1 MIELIA
7 NEADVDEI
15 AAATFEAADKAFES
29 IQNDKG
35 FLETVELMKELAVAA
50 KSDDPLGHL
59 KSIGIDLPDK
69 PGVIDVGI
77 ALTDAVDRTIETK
90 GIRSDFNELAHGA
103 LSSAVMSHLDERFG
117 PMFPASGGERA
128 IPGAN
133 PKKGNYNLQLW
144 AGQPH
149 ENITL
154 KIEDIHQPLS
164 TDIPR
169 PFHDLIEIAA
179 YVYAADQKVRRSFK
193 DADSFG
199 GKWRRK
205 FRFRIPVRCKPLW
218 DSTEVYSCLVE
229 LLNFISDDYYE
240 FEFFDAANPPALQLY
255 LGDIID
261 EAEPSLD
268 VEQVVMFSGGLDSL
282 AGAIDETIN
291 QKRKTLLVS
300 HRPTAKN
307 NRILNTLIREIGN
320 RADAKLEPMSV
331 KIRASLQEKA
341 AREYT
346 QRTRSFLFAS
356 FGVAL
361 AKMLRL
367 ESLRFYENGV
377 ISLNLPICAQVV
389 GSRATRTTHP
399 RVLAGFEKLFSLIG
413 ERPFTVENPFLWK
426 TKAEVIKVI
435 TDAGFGSSIAESVSC
450 AHTWERKSTVTHCG
464 TCSQCLDRRIA
475 MLAADAEQFDPL
487 DRYKVDVFTQQRPED
502 EDKILAANYINRANN
517 VARLKSPV
525 ELAAKYPPV
534 LRALAALPDRSQGNP
549 ARVFDLYKRHAN
561 EVGEA
566 IDKLTALHS
575 TALRQRTL
583 PDGSL
588 LYAIHQMGNSLRLP
602 AVGENEQP
610 RNFFWKRGSVWE
622 FRYEGGKASMIQNNQ
637 KGCEYIQYLL
647 ARPNQRFRVYEV
659 IGELTVDLVADI
671 EAGAVDMADVA
682 EGYQITKG
690 EKLSDLGPQADERA
704 LREYKEKMI
713 EMLEEA
719 QDARASGDD
728 AKADRLAQEAADIN
742 AELGKRT
749 GIGGRP
755 RKDQDD
761 KKRQRDKVSQAIRR
775 TIKEIAEG
783 NALFGA
789 HLEASI
795 GKGEWLH
802 YMPGSEI
809 AWSTRA

>member
-1 MIELIA
+1 M
-7 NEADVDEI
+7 
-15 AAATFEAADKAFES
+15 
-29 IQNDKG
+29 
-35 FLETVELMKELAVAA
+35 
-50 KSDDPLGHL
+50 
-59 KSIGIDLPDK
+59 
-69 PGVIDVGI
+69 
-77 ALTDAVDRTIETK
+77 R
-90 GIRSDFNELAHGA
+90 DFNIYC
-103 LSSAVMSHLDERFG
+103 
-117 PMFPASGGERA
+117 GETA
-128 IPGAN
+128 IPEAN
-133 PKKGNYNLQLW
+133 PKAGDYNLQLW
-144 AGQPH
+144 AGKSH

-154 KIEDIHQPLS
+154 KIEDIHQPLA

-179 YVYAADQKVRRSFK
+179 YVYAADQKVKRSFK

-199 GKWRRK
+199 GKWRRNLH
-205 FRFRIPVRCKPLW
+205 FRIPVRCKELW
-218 DSTEVYSCLVE
+218 ESPEVSKCLTD
-229 LLNFISDDYYE
+229 LLNFISDDYYT
-240 FEFFDAANPPALQLY
+240 FEFCPATNPPALQTY
-255 LGDIID
+255 LDITD
-261 EAEPSLD
+261 PVEPALD

-307 NRILNTLIREIGN
+307 NRILNTLIREIAN
-320 RADAKLEPMSV
+320 QADQGLDPMSV
-331 KIRASLQEKA
+331 KIRASLKEKA

-361 AKMLRL
+361 AKMLGL
-367 ESLRFYENGV
+367 DNLRFYENGV

-413 ERPFTVENPFLWK
+413 ECPFTVENPFLWK

-435 TDAGFGSSIAESVSC
+435 TDAGFGSSIGESVSC
-450 AHTWERKSTVTHCG
+450 AHTWERKNTKTHCG

-475 MLAADAEQFDPL
+475 MLAADAEEFDPL
-487 DRYKVDVFTQQRPED
+487 EQYKYDVFTQQRPSD

-517 VARLKSPV
+517 VARLKSPLQ
-525 ELAAKYPPV
+525 LATEYPPV
-534 LRALAALPDRSQGNP
+534 LRALAALPNRSLGSQSKI
-549 ARVFDLYKRHAN
+549 FDLYKRHAN

-602 AVGENEQP
+602 AVVDNEQP

-622 FRYEGGKASMIQNNQ
+622 FRFEGGKPKMIQNNV

-647 ARPNQRFRVYEV
+647 ARPNQRLRVYEV
-659 IGELTVDLVADI
+659 IGDLTVDLVADI
-671 EAGAVDMADVA
+671 EAGTVHISEVAD
-682 EGYQITKG
+682 GYEITEG
-690 EKLSDLGPQADERA
+690 EKLSDLGPQADQRA
-704 LREYKEKMI
+704 LTEYKLKMI
-713 EMLEEA
+713 EKLEDA
-719 QDARASGDD
+719 RDARARGDT
-728 AKADRLAQEAADIN
+728 AKADQLADEASEIN
-742 AELGKRT
+742 AELGRRT

-755 RKDQDD
+755 RKDQDE
-761 KKRQRDKVSQAIRR
+761 KKQQRDRVAVAIRR
-775 TIKEIAEG
+775 TIKEIAAE
-783 NALFGA
+783 NADFGA
-789 HLEASI
+789 HLDSSI
-795 GKGEWLH
+795 GRGEWLH
-802 YMPGSEI
+802 YMPGVEV
-809 AWSTRA
+809 AWSTRH

>member
-1 MIELIA
+1 M
-7 NEADVDEI
+7 
-15 AAATFEAADKAFES
+15 
-29 IQNDKG
+29 
-35 FLETVELMKELAVAA
+35 
-50 KSDDPLGHL
+50 
-59 KSIGIDLPDK
+59 
-69 PGVIDVGI
+69 
-77 ALTDAVDRTIETK
+77 R
-90 GIRSDFNELAHGA
+90 DFNIYC
-103 LSSAVMSHLDERFG
+103 
-117 PMFPASGGERA
+117 GERA
-128 IPGAN
+128 IPEAN
-133 PKKGNYNLQLW
+133 PKAGDYNLQLW
-144 AGQPH
+144 AGQSH

-154 KIEDIHQPLS
+154 KIEDIHQPLA

-179 YVYAADQKVRRSFK
+179 YVYAADQKVKRSFK

-199 GKWRRK
+199 GKWRRNLH
-205 FRFRIPVRCKPLW
+205 FRIPVRCKELW
-218 DSTEVYSCLVE
+218 ESPEVSECLTD
-229 LLNFISDDYYE
+229 LLNFISDDYYR
-240 FEFFDAANPPALQLY
+240 FEFCAANNPPALQTY
-255 LGDIID
+255 LDITD
-261 EAEPSLD
+261 AKEPALD

-307 NRILNTLIREIGN
+307 NRILNTLIREISN
-320 RADAKLEPMSV
+320 RADPGLEPMSV

-367 ESLRFYENGV
+367 DSLRFYENGV

-413 ERPFTVENPFLWK
+413 ELPFTVENPFLWK

-450 AHTWERKSTVTHCG
+450 AHTWERKNTVTHCG

-475 MLAADAEQFDPL
+475 ILAADAEKFDPL
-487 DRYKVDVFTQQRPED
+487 DSYKYDVFTQQRPSD

-517 VARLKSPV
+517 VAQLKSPI
-525 ELAAKYPPV
+525 ELATEYPPV
-534 LRALAALPDRSQGNP
+534 LRALAALPNRSHGSP
-549 ARVFDLYKRHAN
+549 AKVFDLYKRHAN

-622 FRYEGGKASMIQNNQ
+622 FRFDGGKPKMIQNNV

-647 ARPNQRFRVYEV
+647 ARPNQRLRVYEV
-659 IGELTVDLVADI
+659 IGDLTVDLVAEIESGTVDI
-671 EAGAVDMADVA
+671 AEVAD
-682 EGYQITKG
+682 GYQITEG
-690 EKLSDLGPQADERA
+690 EKLSDLGPQADTRA
-704 LREYKEKMI
+704 LSEYKVKMVEK
-713 EMLEEA
+713 LEEA
-719 QDARASGDD
+719 RDARAHGDE
-728 AKADRLAQEAADIN
+728 AKADQLAHEASEIH
-742 AELGKRT
+742 AELGRRT

-755 RKDQDD
+755 RKDQDE
-761 KKRQRDKVSQAIRR
+761 KKRQRDRVAVAIRR
-775 TIKEIAEG
+775 TIKEIAVE
-783 NALFGA
+783 NADFGA
-789 HLEASI
+789 HLDSSI

-802 YMPGSEI
+802 YMPGTEI
-809 AWSTRA
+809 AWSTRH